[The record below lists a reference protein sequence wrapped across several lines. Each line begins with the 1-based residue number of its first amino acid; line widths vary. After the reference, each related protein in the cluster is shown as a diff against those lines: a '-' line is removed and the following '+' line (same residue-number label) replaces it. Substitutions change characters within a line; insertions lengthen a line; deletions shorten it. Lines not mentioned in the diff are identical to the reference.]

1 MTRSMTGYARVE
13 KDTQQGQLTLEL
25 RAVNHRYLEINMRM
39 PEELRQFEM
48 ALRERLQA
56 SLGRGKLE
64 CNVRFRSANSSAT
77 AVQVDE
83 NMAKSVLVACDQ
95 LHDWMQNAAR
105 MTPLDVLEWPGVVKE
120 SQLDIAPVGKQ
131 LLTLLDQAVD
141 ELVSMRGQEGERLEE
156 MLTSRLTQISGL
168 VINVRERRVDVIKAI
183 REKLITRIAELDV
196 AADEKRLEQ
205 ELVFIAQKLDVSE
218 ELDRLDSHIKA
229 VKQALEKEEP
239 IGRRLDFLMQ
249 EFNREAN
256 TLGSKSADSETTQT
270 AVELKVLI
278 EQMREQVQNIE

>member
-1 MTRSMTGYARVE
+1 MTHSMTGYARVVQE
-13 KDTQQGQLTLEL
+13 SEQGQLTLEL
-25 RAVNHRYLEINMRM
+25 RAVNHRYLEISMRI

-56 SLGRGKLE
+56 KLGRGKLD
-64 CNVRFRSANSSAT
+64 CNVRFRSAKSSAE

-83 NMAKSVLVACDQ
+83 NMARSILAACDQ
-95 LHDWMQNAAR
+95 LHDWMQNSAR
-105 MTPLDVLEWPGVVKE
+105 ITPLEVLAWPGVVKE
-120 SQLDIAPVGKQ
+120 SQLDTAPVGRQ
-131 LLTLLDQAVD
+131 LVALLDQAVD
-141 ELVSMRGQEGERLEE
+141 ELIKMREQEGIRLEE
-156 MLTSRLTQISGL
+156 MITSRLTQIAAL
-168 VINVRERRVDVIKAI
+168 VADVRQRRLDVLKAI

-196 AADEKRLEQ
+196 TADEQRLEQ
-205 ELVFIAQKLDVSE
+205 ELVFIAQKLDVAE

-229 VKQALEKEEP
+229 VNQSLEKQEP

-256 TLGSKSADSETTQT
+256 TLGSKSADSQTTQA

>member
-13 KDTQQGQLTLEL
+13 KETEQGQLTLEL
-25 RAVNHRYLEINMRM
+25 RTVNHRYLEINMRI

-56 SLGRGKLE
+56 SLGRGKLD
-64 CNVRFRSANSSAT
+64 CNVRFRAAKSSAE

-83 NMAKSVLVACDQ
+83 NMAKSVLAACDQ

-105 MTPLDVLEWPGVVKE
+105 MSPLDVLEWPGVVKE

-131 LLTLLDQAVD
+131 LLALLDQAVD
-141 ELVSMRGQEGERLEE
+141 QLVNMREQEGERLEE
-156 MLTSRLTQISGL
+156 MLTSRLTQISAL
-168 VINVRERRVDVIKAI
+168 VANIRERRLDVIKAI
-183 REKLITRIAELDV
+183 REKLIARIAELDV
-196 AADEKRLEQ
+196 TADEQRLEQ
-205 ELVFIAQKLDVSE
+205 ELVFIAQKLDVAE

-256 TLGSKSADSETTQT
+256 TLGSKSADSETTQA